1 MNNLRLSL
9 LLIIFICSSVSSFSQ
24 TINEPIGQCFG
35 KSNRKSIEKRI
46 EQLKLRVSKE
56 MNCLIDSISYVIDKK
71 YTFSYTKECRHL
83 PKIMTF
89 YACGQSKTYEHLGLT
104 GLAGY
109 WLLASWTEKK

>member
-1 MNNLRLSL
+1 MNYLKLSL
-9 LLIIFICSSVSSFSQ
+9 LFIFFVFSSFNSFSQ
-24 TINEPIGQCFG
+24 TFNEPVGQCFG

-46 EQLKLRVSKE
+46 EQLKIRASKE
-56 MNCLIDSISYVIDKK
+56 MNCPVDSISYVIDKK

>member
-1 MNNLRLSL
+1 MKSIRLSL
-9 LLIIFICSSVSSFSQ
+9 LLLIFFFSSVAVFSQ
-24 TINEPIGQCFG
+24 TTNEPIGQCFG

-56 MNCLIDSISYVIDKK
+56 MNCPLDSISYVIDKK

-89 YACGQSKTYEHLGLT
+89 YGCGQTKTYEHLGLT